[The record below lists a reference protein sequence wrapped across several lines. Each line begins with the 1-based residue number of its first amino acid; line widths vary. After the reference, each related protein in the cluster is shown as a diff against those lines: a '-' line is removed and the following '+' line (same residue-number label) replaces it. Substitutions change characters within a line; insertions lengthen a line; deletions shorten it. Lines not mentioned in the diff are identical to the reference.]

1 VKGIRVKGENCHLP
15 WKEVSEFEDDE
26 FDGFCG
32 DFEQKWSKIRT
43 DLEKGIE
50 NEKYVIETFGEDTEE
65 WKEAT
70 QKAHD
75 LRENLRV
82 QFELKNSYEELR
94 TQLEEWEED
103 KQWKAREESN
113 RRATVERNLPTIPEE
128 GEDFENLATQNE
140 MADLTLD
147 SPLEFANLQNIEQA
161 EDRLSLPEQ
170 VVIDEDE
177 SSGNPE
183 LGGEENPSMH
193 EGSEIVP
200 NEFIE
205 FDNNLVKVNQFS
217 EERNEEKDVLVSLAL
232 MEEMI
237 VNQCMVKRRKNESLK
252 LIAEGAVLKVKET
265 NKIRELY
272 RILNEIPESYSFLSL
287 SELRLPQSVL
297 NFHSFSSSPYIDSQ
311 SFLPLKLVTL
321 KHPFLH
327 FSLLR
332 IDSP

>member
-1 VKGIRVKGENCHLP
+1 MRMTSISKLRSMSWGGEQAFRDFLDHIGMVEELRHEEGMQESISELKTLMHGQRIDQNSSNLMKLSGNLGERITKTLLYGKKGKSPIDLKVEKIKRALLDFAKQVKDEKNWKYKQYQERRKKISEKVKGIRVKGENCHLP

-26 FDGFCG
+26 FDGFCS

-50 NEKYVIETFGEDTEE
+50 NEEYVIGTFGEDTEE

-113 RRATVERNLPTIPEE
+113 RRANVERNLPTIPEE
-128 GEDFENLATQNE
+128 EEDFENLATQND
-140 MADLTLD
+140 MTDLTLN
-147 SPLEFANLQNIEQA
+147 SPLEFANLQNSEQA

-170 VVIDEDE
+170 VVIDENE
-177 SSGNPE
+177 SSENPE

-193 EGSEIVP
+193 EG
-200 NEFIE
+200 
-205 FDNNLVKVNQFS
+205 VK
-217 EERNEEKDVLVSLAL
+217 
-232 MEEMI
+232 
-237 VNQCMVKRRKNESLK
+237 
-252 LIAEGAVLKVKET
+252 
-265 NKIRELY
+265 
-272 RILNEIPESYSFLSL
+272 
-287 SELRLPQSVL
+287 
-297 NFHSFSSSPYIDSQ
+297 
-311 SFLPLKLVTL
+311 
-321 KHPFLH
+321 
-327 FSLLR
+327 
-332 IDSP
+332 